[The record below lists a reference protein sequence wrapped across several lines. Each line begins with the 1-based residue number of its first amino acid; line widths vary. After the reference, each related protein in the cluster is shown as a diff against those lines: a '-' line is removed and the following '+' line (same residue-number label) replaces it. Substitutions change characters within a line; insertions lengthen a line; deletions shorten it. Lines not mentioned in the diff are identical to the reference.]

1 MKLRGV
7 RRGAGETA
15 SPFLPS
21 ILCALALVVLLTTVV
36 IAGTKTASAAKVTV
50 SVDGQSWEWVTCQF
64 TVGGTLKEAG
74 VTLSP
79 KDRVIPNLNVKIG
92 PGMQIRIQRIED
104 KVVVQSE
111 PVKFRTV
118 VKFNPLISGGRRVA
132 QEGVQGEKEV
142 KYVFRYRDGEK
153 VAQKVLGS
161 KIVQQPVDQIVLVS
175 HPRMLASRD
184 GASIRSIQM
193 SASAYTPFHCGGS
206 ASGHCAMGFP
216 AGKGIVAVDPRVI
229 PLGTKLYVE
238 GYGVALAADT
248 GGAIRGGRIDLCYD
262 TYGEA
267 INFGRRTV
275 RVWIL
280 GKDVSLE

>member
-1 MKLRGV
+1 MKLRRV

-15 SPFLPS
+15 SRFMPG
-21 ILCALALVVLLTTVV
+21 ILFALALVVLLTTVV
-36 IAGTKTASAAKVTV
+36 IAGNKTASAMKVTV
-50 SVDGQSWEWVTCQF
+50 SVDGQDWEWVTCQF
-64 TVGGTLKEAG
+64 TVGSTLKEAG
-74 VTLSP
+74 VTLDP

-92 PGMQIRIQRIED
+92 PGMHIRIQRIED

-111 PVKFRTV
+111 PVSFKTV
-118 VKFNPLISGGRRVA
+118 VKFNPLVSEGRRVA

-142 KYVFRYRDGEK
+142 KYVVRYRDGEK

-161 KIVQQPVDQIVLVS
+161 RIVKQPVDQIVLVS

-184 GASIRSIQM
+184 GASIRSIRM

-206 ASGHCAMGFP
+206 ASGHCAMGIP
-216 AGKGIVAVDPRVI
+216 ARKGIVAVDPRVI

-248 GGAIRGGRIDLCYD
+248 GGAIKGSRIDLCYD

-267 INFGRRTV
+267 INFGRRAV

>member
-1 MKLRGV
+1 MKIRRV

-15 SPFLPS
+15 SRFMPG
-21 ILCALALVVLLTTVV
+21 ILFALALVVLLTTVV

-50 SVDGQSWEWVTCQF
+50 SVDGQDWEWVTCQL
-64 TVGGTLKEAG
+64 TVGDTLKEAG
-74 VTLSP
+74 VTLDS
-79 KDRVIPNLNVKIG
+79 KDRVIPNLSVKIG
-92 PGMQIRIQRIED
+92 PGMHIRIQRIED

-111 PVKFRTV
+111 PVGFKTV
-118 VKFNPLISGGRRVA
+118 VKFNSLMSEGRRVA

-142 KYVFRYRDGEK
+142 KYVVRYRDGEK
-153 VAQKVLGS
+153 VAQKVVGS
-161 KIVQQPVDQIVLVS
+161 KIVKNPVDEIVLVS

-216 AGKGIVAVDPRVI
+216 ARKGIVAVDPRVI
-229 PLGTKLYVE
+229 PLGTRLYVE

-248 GGAIRGGRIDLCYD
+248 GGAIKGSRIDLCYD

-267 INFGRRTV
+267 IRFGRRTV

-280 GKDVSLE
+280 GKDVTLE